1 MRMNKVIVMAG
12 TRGTGKTDLAKETA
26 FKMLSVFPKVIIIDT
41 FDSPVWETLQTHQ
54 HPERINI
61 QIPIIPIDQ
70 IKRLKKGI
78 VRLVS
83 ADTKLLMQTVAKD
96 LKNSFI
102 IFEDARKY
110 IGDRITDDTRHFI
123 LDSKQKNL
131 DLLFIFHALRRIP
144 VELLDVADI
153 LVLKKTNEADIP
165 PKMNAWPE
173 VKQVLQAVR
182 KNPDR
187 FVHQTLL
194 LN

>member
-1 MRMNKVIVMAG
+1 MRMNKVIVVAG

-26 FKMLSVFPKVIIIDT
+26 FKMLSIFPKVIIIDT
-41 FDSPVWETLQTHQ
+41 FESPVWETLQTHN

-61 QIPIIPIDQ
+61 NIPTIPINEAQ
-70 IKRLKKGI
+70 RLKKGI

-83 ADTKLLMQTVAKD
+83 SDTKLLMETVAKSI
-96 LKNSFI
+96 KNSFI

-110 IGDRITDDTRHFI
+110 IGDRLTDDTRNFI

-131 DLLFIFHALRRIP
+131 DLMFNFHALRRIP

-153 LVLKKTNEADIP
+153 LILKKTNEADLP

-173 VKQVLQAVR
+173 VKQLLTKVR
-182 KNPDR
+182 KDPDR
-187 FVHQTLL
+187 FIYKSLL